1 MLSESYKKRMK
12 VWHFWLCSI
21 MNLHRWDQSFR
32 LCEENAARI
41 LAARRRAKADPS
53 SVAAARRKSL
63 DFLAENNGVDHDRER
78 REMVARRLSYQHK
91 SDFNAD
97 SADEAPYYENTREN
111 RPRSPGYAIVV

>member
-1 MLSESYKKRMK
+1 MLHNEPTRY
-12 VWHFWLCSI
+12 
-21 MNLHRWDQSFR
+21 DQSFR

-41 LAARRRAKADPS
+41 LAARRRAKAEP

-63 DFLAENNGVDHDRER
+63 DFLADNHADDADSERERR

-91 SDFNAD
+91 SDLNLD
-97 SADEAPYYENTREN
+97 SEEAPYYENTREN

>member
-1 MLSESYKKRMK
+1 
-12 VWHFWLCSI
+12 

-53 SVAAARRKSL
+53 VAAARRKSL
-63 DFLAENNGVDHDRER
+63 DYLAENNGVDHDRET

-91 SDFNAD
+91 SDFNLDA
-97 SADEAPYYENTREN
+97 ADEAPYYENTRESP

>member
-1 MLSESYKKRMK
+1 MLHNEPTRY
-12 VWHFWLCSI
+12 
-21 MNLHRWDQSFR
+21 DQSFR

-41 LAARRRAKADPS
+41 LAARRRAKAEP

-63 DFLAENNGVDHDRER
+63 DFLADNHADDADGERERR

-91 SDFNAD
+91 SDLNLD
-97 SADEAPYYENTREN
+97 SEEAPYYENTREN